1 MTERW
6 CVQHGKR
13 PRVDK
18 LMVSVRR
25 RPSWT
30 VPFRCVICGD
40 IWPDE
45 FHCGADER
53 TDLHADLAAKDP
65 FICPACLTFLPTRKA
80 IDRSI
85 SWGDHLQL
93 ARLHTITLQIEA
105 LAR

>member
-1 MTERW
+1 M
-6 CVQHGKR
+6 R
-13 PRVDK
+13 PHW
-18 LMVSVRR
+18 SI
-25 RPSWT
+25 PY
-30 VPFRCVICGD
+30 RCIVCGD
-40 IWPDE
+40 VWPDE

-53 TDLHADLAAKDP
+53 PDLHANLAAKDP

-93 ARLHTITLQIEA
+93 ARLHTLTLQIEA